1 MYGCLPF
8 RYPLQLEGSTG
19 TKKLRIGFGRIGLKN
34 EMNVEN
40 ASQDAM
46 LMRLNNFELDDCPS

>member
-8 RYPLQLEGSTG
+8 RYPLQLEGNIG
-19 TKKLRIGFGRIGLKN
+19 TKKLRIGFGRIGLKI

-40 ASQDAM
+40 EARM
-46 LMRLNNFELDDCPS
+46 LC